1 MVRKISHQY
10 KGCRK
15 EDETYRVNEKINQRR
30 VIIQLS
36 HRKDRRKI
44 KYYQDILKKHNYW
57 DTRPMLRDD
66 KDQVEYGNIEGHRKV
81 EEVNKDCEKLPD

>member
-1 MVRKISHQY
+1 MNVGLVAHDGKKNLMQNLCIA
-10 KGCRK
+10 
-15 EDETYRVNEKINQRR
+15 
-30 VIIQLS
+30 
-36 HRKDRRKI
+36 
-44 KYYQDILKKHNYW
+44 YQDILKKHNYW

>member
-1 MVRKISHQY
+1 MGNYYFYH
-10 KGCRK
+10 
-15 EDETYRVNEKINQRR
+15 
-30 VIIQLS
+30 

-66 KDQVEYGNIEGHRKV
+66 K
-81 EEVNKDCEKLPD
+81 